1 MNEPDRDRSCLER
14 VRAGDTRALEELYDR
29 HGDLL
34 YSLVMRILRSAADA
48 EEVVQEAW
56 LQAWRKAG
64 SFDPARG
71 TVAAWLI
78 TIARNR
84 AIDRLRSEG
93 SRERAQALAG
103 AEPAAPVADASGEVG
118 QRTLAEHMASALA
131 TLERQ
136 HREVLELAYF
146 GGLSQTEIATRLGA
160 PLGTVKSWTRQALA
174 RLRELVPQGEWS

>member
-103 AEPAAPVADASGEVG
+103 AEPAAPVADASSEVG

-131 TLERQ
+131 MLERQ

-160 PLGTVKSWTRQALA
+160 PLGTVKSWSRQALA